1 MNITDIMI
9 AKALSPQGQIESYAA
24 RARQA
29 VQSAN
34 AAVTAVQSV
43 ASNLTTLAQDTQDI
57 NTLAQSTIQDLNDA
71 IALMNEPLNEEAVD
85 AEVKKLTLERFDTDS
100 QTAKTTQLVMTY
112 PDNTTNTIGIVEKL
126 YKDTGANEDG
136 SMTQK
141 AITTALNT
149 KADAT
154 TLNNYASKS
163 YVDNAIAAI
172 PSSGDSGGGSATDL
186 NLGSENASYIVVVG
200 DDGKVKAGN
209 ITEAEIIDSLIQSGS
224 YIAKNALGLEIDYE
238 NKSFTRTQNATN
250 LSSGA
255 DFNAY
260 TMYGGRMR
268 CNVADDGTINAFYG
282 DPTYAD
288 DGSNGQV
295 MIYQPKFYY
304 QRTPLKMGNATV
316 GKIVRHETLIISAS
330 LQPGFKLH
338 PMFKTVDGQ
347 ELDYVLLPAY
357 DGSLNNNKL
366 CSIAGA
372 KPLSNVT
379 LIDAETYANNRG
391 TGWHIMNMAA
401 ESVTQM
407 LEMIEFGTL
416 NGQNALEAG
425 ITNITSI
432 SNYNCASLTGSTAG
446 LGNITGTA
454 IETYNDV
461 NGSITTQ
468 TAAGKRAISYRGME
482 NPWGNIWNMLGGINV
497 AGNGSQG
504 GGVPYICTDFNYD
517 INSIGNNYRSVGFCL
532 PSNYGWVSAMGYGEA
547 DYDWVYMPAECA
559 NTANSALPVGDR
571 LWTKTNLN
579 GIVLVA
585 VGGSWSAAEN
595 GGPFYYGCDQYSS
608 ESSQHAYGVK
618 LMYIPTKNE
627 IYTSNYQ
634 KWLNK
639 VGE

>member
-9 AKALSPQGQIESYAA
+9 AKALSPQGQIENYAA

-85 AEVKKLTLERFDTDS
+85 AEVKKLTLERFNTDS

-112 PDNTTNTIGIVEKL
+112 PDNTTNTIGVVEKL

-163 YVDNAIAAI
+163 YVNSAIAAI
-172 PSSGDSGGGSATDL
+172 PSSGNSGGGSATDL
-186 NLGSENASYIVVVG
+186 NLGTEDAGYIVVVG
-200 DDGKVKAGN
+200 DDGKVKAGD
-209 ITEAEIIDSLIQSGS
+209 ITEAEIIEALIQSGA
-224 YIAKNALGLEIDYE
+224 YVARDALGIEIDYE
-238 NKSFTRTQNATN
+238 NKSVTRTQNAVN

-255 DFNAY
+255 DFNTY

-304 QRTPLKMGNATV
+304 QRTPLKMGNATIGNV
-316 GKIVRHETLIISAS
+316 VRRESLIISS
-330 LQPGFKLH
+330 TQQTGFKLH
-338 PMFKTVDGQ
+338 PMFKAADGS
-347 ELDYVLLPAY
+347 ELNYVLLPAY
-357 DGSLNNNKL
+357 DGSLTNDKL
-366 CSIAGA
+366 CSIAGV

-379 LIDAETYANNRG
+379 LVEAETYATNRG
-391 TGWHIMNMAA
+391 AGWHIMNMAA
-401 ESVTQM
+401 ESVMQM
-407 LEMIEFGTL
+407 LEMVEFGTL

-425 ITNITSI
+425 ITNITSVN
-432 SNYNCASLTGSTAG
+432 NYNCASLTGSTAA
-446 LGNITGTA
+446 LGNATGA
-454 IETYNDV
+454 AAETYNDV

-468 TAAGKRAISYRGME
+468 TTAGKRAISYRGLE

-497 AGNGSQG
+497 SGNGSQG
-504 GGVPYICTDFNYD
+504 GGVPYICTNFNYD
-517 INSIGNNYRSVGFCL
+517 INSTSNNYRSVGFCL
-532 PSNYGWVSAMGYGEA
+532 PSVYGWISAMGYGDE
-547 DYDWVYMPAECA
+547 DYDWVYMPAECSDA
-559 NTANSALPVGDR
+559 ANSALPVGDR
-571 LWTKTNLN
+571 LWTKANLN

-585 VGGSWSAAEN
+585 VGGSWSAEEN
-595 GGPFYYGCDQYSS
+595 AGPFYYGCDRYVSD
-608 ESSQHAYGVK
+608 SSQHSYGVK
-618 LMYIPTKNE
+618 LMHIPTKNAT
-627 IYTSNYQ
+627 YTSNYQ

-639 VGE
+639 VGD